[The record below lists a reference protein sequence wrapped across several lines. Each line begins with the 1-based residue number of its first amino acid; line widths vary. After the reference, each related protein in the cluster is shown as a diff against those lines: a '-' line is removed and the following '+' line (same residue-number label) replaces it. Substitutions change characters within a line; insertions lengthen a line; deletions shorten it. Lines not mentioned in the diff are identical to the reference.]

1 MVCRTAKE
9 KGFDYP
15 RSWPRRIVV
24 DLFTG
29 QNWWVVVER
38 KSGKLANKRLDGL
51 ASGSAVVTKGMKG
64 CDNICQEKL
73 VGTVVL

>member
-1 MVCRTAKE
+1 M
-9 KGFDYP
+9 
-15 RSWPRRIVV
+15 